1 MSAEQ
6 LSVKISFFRLKI
18 ILLYCFIFL
27 YCFKIIRLEHI
38 SLLVDLLI
46 LCLSV
51 IVNYSDWEWNEY
63 SPFRHKVVIL
73 QDFLE

>member
-51 IVNYSDWEWNEY
+51 IVNYS
-63 SPFRHKVVIL
+63 V
-73 QDFLE
+73 